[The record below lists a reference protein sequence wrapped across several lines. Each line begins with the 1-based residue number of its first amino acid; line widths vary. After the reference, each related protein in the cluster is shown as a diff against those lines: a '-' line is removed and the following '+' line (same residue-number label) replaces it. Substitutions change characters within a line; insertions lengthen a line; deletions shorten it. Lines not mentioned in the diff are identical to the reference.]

1 MINTYK
7 ITGSCI
13 STTGKKTKNKILDL
27 IKPVRTQDLERCQLC
42 NKGEGISKIGLA
54 AMIAGV
60 GTTAHALVPTTFQ
73 NH

>member
-42 NKGEGISKIGLA
+42 NKGGGNIQDWIGCDDC
-54 AMIAGV
+54 
-60 GTTAHALVPTTFQ
+60 
-73 NH
+73 